1 MVQLRVQI
9 QGDDPQ
15 INQKIEEVL
24 YSQQEPSS
32 NDTQADPGDEVEDI
46 SKINSSDHETE
57 GITSQSNI

>member
-1 MVQLRVQI
+1 MVQLRAQI

-15 INQKIEEVL
+15 ISEKFEEVL

-32 NDTQADPGDEVEDI
+32 NDTQADPGDKVEDI

-57 GITSQSNI
+57 GITSESNI